1 MRIGTTLTIGFIL
14 FYAAVLSGQSPLIDS
29 MTNLYH
35 LAESDSLRAAR
46 ALELSAQTY
55 RTDTE
60 LALEWG
66 RRAVQHA
73 QKAKNSLLEA
83 SSISTVGVAYYYQ
96 GNWEKAMDC
105 YFRSLD
111 IAEKNG
117 HQVAASTTL
126 GNIGLLYGEQND
138 HPKALA
144 YLFRSLQSK
153 IDLQDSI
160 GIARSF
166 ANIGMVYSNRMMP
179 DSAIL
184 FYEKQVA
191 LCDQLQE
198 VYGKA
203 IGLNNIGQVYME
215 RGQYDR
221 ALDYLNQALEIKTAL
236 DDKNGMSVTLGN
248 IGEIRIRQGQFQKAI
263 DPLTRAVDLAKQ
275 ANSLPKLEIPY
286 QLLTQAFAGTG
297 DYKKAYEY
305 QSLLLS
311 VKDSLNNKERLDR
324 AEELEAKYQN
334 NLQKAELL
342 QRELTIERQDHIKNR
357 ILTAAVLLLLLLAG
371 LFYRMRARQKIKQ
384 KEFELQAQIEHSE
397 AEKLR
402 ELDAM
407 KSAFFTNISHE
418 FRTPLT
424 LIISPLEQLINGS
437 LAGNLQSYYQAMLRN
452 GRRLLELVNQMLDLS
467 KLEEGKMQLQV
478 SPGDL
483 EQFVRVVAGSF
494 ESLAERKQIRYVV
507 EDSGQSR
514 TAFFDSDKLEKI
526 LVNLISNAFKYTGDG
541 EEIRVS
547 VSMDDEMAHLVVADT
562 GIGIPDDLQQR
573 LFDRFFLTT
582 QSDIQAGS
590 GLGLALTRELVEL
603 HHGQI
608 DMASRE
614 GIGTTFTVHLPILET
629 AYGEGEVSL
638 VREAQP
644 VTHLPEV
651 TMTQPGSTRQDPMPF
666 ADLFSPSNRPQV
678 LVVEDHEEVR
688 AYIVDQLK
696 GTCAVLEARNGK
708 EGLRIAEEQIPDLI
722 ISDVMM
728 PEMSGTELCERL
740 KSNEQTSHIPVIL
753 LTARAEQSDK
763 LDGLIKGADDYLV
776 KPFDVEELR
785 TRVMNLI
792 EQRTRLQ
799 DYYRRSLH
807 VFSQHLPDT
816 DSMDDRFLAKVR
828 EEVEIQMEN
837 EQFSVV
843 ELSQRIGMSRSQLH
857 RKLTAMTGYSPNQ
870 VIRLMR
876 LEKARHLIE
885 QRWGTISEI
894 AFACGFSSPA
904 YFSKCFRER
913 FGLTPVEKMEEG
925 KSG

>member
-1 MRIGTTLTIGFIL
+1 MRIVTPFAIGFFL
-14 FYAAVLSGQSPLIDS
+14 LCTAVLSGQSPVIDS

-35 LAESDSLRAAR
+35 LADSDSLRAAR

-55 RTDTE
+55 RSDTE
-60 LALEWG
+60 VALEWG
-66 RRAVQHA
+66 ERAVQHA

-105 YFRSLD
+105 YFRSLE

-126 GNIGLLYGEQND
+126 GNIGLLYGEQKD
-138 HPKALA
+138 FPKALA

-153 IDLQDSI
+153 IDLEDSI
-160 GIARSF
+160 GIARNY

-221 ALDYLNQALEIKTAL
+221 ALEYLNQALEIKSAL

-248 IGEIRIRQGQFQKAI
+248 IGEIRIRQGQYLKAI
-263 DPLTRAVDLAKQ
+263 DPLTRSVDLAKM

-286 QLLTQAFAGTG
+286 QLLTQAYAGAG
-297 DYKKAYEY
+297 DYRKAYEY

-311 VKDSLNNKERLDR
+311 VRDSLNNKERLDR

-334 NLQKAELL
+334 NIQKSELL
-342 QRELTIERQDHIKNR
+342 QRELTIERQDRTKNR
-357 ILTAAVLLLLLLAG
+357 ILTAAVLLLLLLAA
-371 LFYRMRARQKIKQ
+371 LFYRMRAKQKMKQ

-424 LIISPLEQLINGS
+424 LMISPLEQLINGS
-437 LAGNLQSYYQAMLRN
+437 LAGNVQSYYQTMLRN

-507 EDSGQSR
+507 DDSGQLR
-514 TAFFDSDKLEKI
+514 TVFFDSDKVEKI

-541 EEIRVS
+541 EEIHVS
-547 VSMDDEMAHLVVADT
+547 VSVDDERAHLVVSDT
-562 GIGIPDDLQQR
+562 GIGIPEALQQR

-582 QSDIQAGS
+582 KSDIQAGS

-608 DMASRE
+608 EVQSLE
-614 GIGTTFTVHLPILET
+614 GKGTTFSVHLPILKS
-629 AYGEGEVSL
+629 AYGEGEISL
-638 VREAQP
+638 NREAQSTNHQQEVIMP
-644 VTHLPEV
+644 LTGLTH
-651 TMTQPGSTRQDPMPF
+651 QDPMPF
-666 ADLFSPSNRPQV
+666 VDLFLRSNRPQV

-696 GTCAVLEARNGK
+696 GSCSVLEASNGK
-708 EGLRIAEEQIPDLI
+708 EGLRMAGDQIPDLI

-728 PEMSGTELCERL
+728 PEMSGTELCEML
-740 KSNEQTSHIPVIL
+740 KSNEKTSHIPVIL

-799 DYYRRSLH
+799 EYYRRSFH
-807 VFSQHLPDT
+807 VFSQQLVDT
-816 DSMDDRFLAKVR
+816 VSMDERFLAKVR
-828 EEVEIQMEN
+828 DEVESQLDN

-876 LEKARHLIE
+876 LEKARHLLAE
-885 QRWGTISEI
+885 RWGSISEI

-904 YFSKCFRER
+904 YFSKCFKDH
-913 FGLTPVEKMEEG
+913 FGHSPGEEALA
-925 KSG
+925 